1 LQEECYSITP
11 SENEAKAISCFD
23 PDSRDGRRYAASA
36 VPPRP
41 ALTIALMTL
50 REKNAGSNVTTEV
63 TENTE
68 LMMKGAAEWGYPHR
82 GPEGF
87 RTQPAQART

>member
-1 LQEECYSITP
+1 
-11 SENEAKAISCFD
+11 
-23 PDSRDGRRYAASA
+23 
-36 VPPRP
+36 
-41 ALTIALMTL
+41 MTL

-82 GPEGF
+82 EAEGF
-87 RTQPAQART
+87 RTQSAQART